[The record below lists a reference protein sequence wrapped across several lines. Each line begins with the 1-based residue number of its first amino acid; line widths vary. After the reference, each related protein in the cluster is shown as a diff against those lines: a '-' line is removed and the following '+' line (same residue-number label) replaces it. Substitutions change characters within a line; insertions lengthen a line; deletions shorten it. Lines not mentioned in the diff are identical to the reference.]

1 MLFSSNSPHL
11 RPEAKEKQSFPVGWL
26 CLISSNHGPQSKARL
41 RHMATDSPF
50 ALFVVWFSYKNHKF
64 KVAKKA
70 QIVQSEDGTKR
81 EISLISNY
89 NLHLSW
95 PTHQTSWPPCLGS
108 SLLIH
113 LALFYRGHILS
124 LLEVTMPFYL
134 KKDRIQSENPCREL
148 WSIHWKGQRKATMAA
163 KQNGTAASP
172 PPHSFFGPHILY
184 MPMARWCGHIKELS
198 EPPCCLL

>member
-1 MLFSSNSPHL
+1 M
-11 RPEAKEKQSFPVGWL
+11 GWL
-26 CLISSNHGPQSKARL
+26 CLISSNHGPQGKARL
-41 RHMATDSPF
+41 RHLATDSPF
-50 ALFVVWFSYKNHKF
+50 ALFVVWFSYKNRKF

-89 NLHLSW
+89 NLHLCW

-113 LALFYRGHILS
+113 FALFYRGHILS
-124 LLEVTMPFYL
+124 LLEVTMPFCL
-134 KKDRIQSENPCREL
+134 KKDRVQSESPCREI
-148 WSIHWKGQRKATMAA
+148 WSIHWKGQRKAAMAA

-172 PPHSFFGPHILY
+172 PPIPSL
-184 MPMARWCGHIKELS
+184 GHAYCICQWQGDAATLKNFLS
-198 EPPCCLL
+198 LRVVFYNTKLTLSIHKSKMCPFSL